1 MKKWIAAL
9 ALVGCML
16 VNVGCFATDFD
27 SIVPENL
34 THEELLQAYNELKS
48 AYDALKGTPSASE
61 SLTLGGYVVGEDALT
76 EGKYNIIAK
85 DGFTSVL
92 IYDSYADYAEEKYSW
107 KEMLSLATQSMLDEY
122 KEMFGENSISS
133 YSIDAKNIRI
143 SNGNYIYIESGEAEF
158 IKLD

>member
-48 AYDALKGTPSASE
+48 AYDALKGTPAVSE

-85 DGFTSVL
+85 EGSTSVK
-92 IYDSYADYAEEKYSW
+92 IYNSYTDYDKESYSW
-107 KEMLSLATQSMLDEY
+107 KEFFSLATQSMMDEY
-122 KEMFGENSISS
+122 KEMFGENVAAM
-133 YSIDAKNIRI
+133 YSLDAKNIRI
-143 SNGNYIYIESGEAEF
+143 SNGNYIYIEAGEAEF
-158 IKLD
+158 VKLD